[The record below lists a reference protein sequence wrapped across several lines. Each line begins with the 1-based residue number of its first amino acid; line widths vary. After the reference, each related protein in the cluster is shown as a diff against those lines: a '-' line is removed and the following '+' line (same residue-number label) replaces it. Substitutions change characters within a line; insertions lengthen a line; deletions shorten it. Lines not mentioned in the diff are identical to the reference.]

1 MAHYKVEDTSLT
13 TVADA
18 IRERAGTTEGL
29 AFPDGMASAVRGIP
43 DLAELLITN
52 KLYEYRS
59 NVSIKLRDSCFANCN
74 VLEKVYLPLCPEVGG
89 YSFQNCRVLTVAEL
103 PSVKKLNNYAFTG
116 CRMLEKLDCSAT
128 NISSKAF
135 NECSV
140 FKTLVLRTNSMCALG
155 NINAF
160 DGTPFANG
168 TGYIYIFRKFLSDTD
183 ASSDYRRATNWSTFS
198 AQQFRA
204 LEDYTVDGT
213 TTGALDESKI

>member
-43 DLAELLITN
+43 ELAELLITN
-52 KLYEYRS
+52 TLYEYRS

-89 YSFQNCRVLTVAEL
+89 YSFQNCRVLTVTEL

-116 CRMLEKLDCSAT
+116 CRLLEKFDCSAT
-128 NISSKAF
+128 NIYSKVF

-140 FKTLVLRTNSMCALG
+140 FKTLVLRTNSVCALG

-160 DGTPFANG
+160 DSTPVKDG
-168 TGYIYIFRKFLSDTD
+168 TGYIYVPRALVDSYKS
-183 ASSDYRRATNWSTFS
+183 ATNWSTYS
-198 AQQFRA
+198 TQFRA